1 MVETVTG
8 TGKRAKKK
16 KEKKYVGH
24 SLPTGCMVVPLDED
38 EEEGRKHGDWDF
50 HYNGWKSKNPAN
62 QTGAGKFVCS
72 EMFPKKKEVSMWMF

>member
-62 QTGAGKFVCS
+62 QTGAGKFVYS